1 MVLLVK
7 SLLYMQKKKEFG
19 TDNKIQKYN
28 KVRDHCHYI
37 VKYRDAAHNVCNL
50 RYKTPKEIPVVFH
63 NGSKYDY
70 QFIIKELA
78 EKFERQFE
86 CLGENTKNHITF
98 SVQINQKLEND
109 KTVT

>member
-1 MVLLVK
+1 M
-7 SLLYMQKKKEFG
+7 SNE
-19 TDNKIQKYN
+19 
-28 KVRDHCHYI
+28 
-37 VKYRDAAHNVCNL
+37 
-50 RYKTPKEIPVVFH
+50 TPKEIPALFD